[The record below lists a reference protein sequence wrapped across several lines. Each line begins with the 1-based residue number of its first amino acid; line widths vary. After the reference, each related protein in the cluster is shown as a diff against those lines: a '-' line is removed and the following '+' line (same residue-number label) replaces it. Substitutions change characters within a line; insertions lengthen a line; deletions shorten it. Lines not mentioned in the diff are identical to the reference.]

1 MAPTEAE
8 ARERLVALLGYYK
21 ELTRIHAT
29 DAKPK
34 LECVA
39 NLALAPQLSPP

>member
-8 ARERLVALLGYYK
+8 ARERLVALLCYSR
-21 ELTRIHAT
+21 ELTRIHAA
-29 DAKPK
+29 DANPK

-39 NLALAPQLSPP
+39 NLALVPQLSPP